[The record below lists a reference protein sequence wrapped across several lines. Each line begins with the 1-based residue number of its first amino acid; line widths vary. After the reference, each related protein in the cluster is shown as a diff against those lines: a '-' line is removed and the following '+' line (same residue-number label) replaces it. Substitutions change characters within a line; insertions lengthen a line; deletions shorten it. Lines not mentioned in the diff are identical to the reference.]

1 MFYRN
6 NTALITM
13 FVFTVI
19 SFQNLS
25 HVQLNS
31 VTVDSIKDLGDNCYQ
46 ILA

>member
-6 NTALITM
+6 NTALITL

-25 HVQLNS
+25 HAQLNT
-31 VTVDSIKDLGDNCYQ
+31 VTAGSATDLGG
-46 ILA
+46 